1 MDILQNLWNLEV
13 TFLLFHF
20 IFTLIRYIAAVH
32 GRAELYKS
40 ENYHHHHMSL
50 YNTELYYT
58 ILPHSRAE
66 QSCIALPLPSDT
78 LCDDSYLG
86 IKEIFRK
93 RNQIMNKFSYNS
105 NAI

>member
-1 MDILQNLWNLEV
+1 MHSAVKCKREHN
-13 TFLLFHF
+13 
-20 IFTLIRYIAAVH
+20 LIRYIATIQ

-78 LCDDSYLG
+78 LCDDSYPG

-93 RNQIMNKFSYNS
+93 SFLDNQIKL
-105 NAI
+105 